1 MVAVG
6 RSLIGD
12 PEWVEKLRTG
22 RLREIRAFA
31 KSDIANLDDWEHS
44 GHLAADDF
52 PMYARRKSTINNPG
66 RG

>member
-31 KSDIANLDDWEHS
+31 KSDIANLDDWE
-44 GHLAADDF
+44 
-52 PMYARRKSTINNPG
+52 PPG
-66 RG
+66 TT